1 MIKTFSN
8 RHSFILVV
16 SLFCIFSSVIVFA
29 QTKFPTGTFN
39 SGDFSITF
47 NTDGTHSVNLNGEA
61 MVKGKYALAENVI
74 TLTDTEGQNAC
85 DGPGKYKWKLQE
97 NSLHFEKIEDD
108 CDGRAGALAQP
119 WVKK

>member
-1 MIKTFSN
+1 MAKFLHIADIHLGISRYRRFSKADRTRDFFN
-8 RHSFILVV
+8 AWDD
-16 SLFCIFSSVIVFA
+16 CI
-29 QTKFPTGTFN
+29 N
-39 SGDFSITF
+39 
-47 NTDGTHSVNLNGEA
+47 
-61 MVKGKYALAENVI
+61 KYALAENVI